1 MVNTAAKYRRALKK
15 QLRCTKAVKFRLLA
29 GFDKTLHIFLEDH
42 TDPSMDD
49 LISAF
54 GAPEE
59 MANTLMAQ
67 TTPQEHARCQK
78 KLLFTRI
85 LSGILI
91 GILIS
96 LTVYIWFVK
105 EMGLTVIEG
114 SSIIDPTPPHDF
126 IK

>member
-15 QLRCTKAVKFRLLA
+15 QLRCTKAVKLRLLA

-67 TTPQEHARCQK
+67 TTPQEHARYQQ

-91 GILIS
+91 GILIL

-105 EMGLTVIEG
+105 DFGITSVDYGGIIRPTASNNTIE
-114 SSIIDPTPPHDF
+114 
-126 IK
+126 